1 MLDLVQIWH
10 AVFLGESLF
19 AGFIAVLVN
28 AIIYNRAIMTNVK
41 IIPNLTEMD
50 LDQKLFLAGH

>member
-1 MLDLVQIWH
+1 
-10 AVFLGESLF
+10 VFLGESLF

-50 LDQKLFLAGH
+50 LDQNQFLVAH